1 MRKTHLSCAV
11 IAALASNGVLA
22 QASESKA
29 SIETIEVTATK
40 RTESIQD
47 VPVAVS
53 ALSGDALENMGIDNF
68 QDYVEFLPNVVFQG
82 TGPGQNE
89 IYIRGAATT
98 QSSITLSSV
107 QALQPSVAFYQ
118 DEMPVSMAG
127 RNLDIFATDVERVEV
142 LPGPQ
147 GTLFGASSQAGTV
160 RLITRKPD
168 HAGFAAGFDTAIA
181 TTKGG
186 EMSNT
191 VEAYINITP
200 TDDLALRVVA
210 YNDKQGGWI
219 DNIENDPNNG
229 GYIGSAVVIDRI
241 SGGYNG
247 LALQGMGVD
256 PVAMDNR
263 REVNGF
269 ARSEASVI
277 TPRNSEHVEDNFNDA
292 VYAGARF
299 GLSYHINSDWD
310 LLVQHTQ
317 QTLDTE
323 GVFAYDPTVGENKA
337 LRFQADENS
346 DEFGLTTWTIDGRL
360 DKLDVVYAGGYLDR
374 EIDTLTDYTG
384 YTNGGLYSAYY
395 VCTHYDTP
403 DNPNDARCLDPTK
416 YYKEDTTSTRMT
428 HEFRIDTKFDVPF
441 RITAG
446 LFYDDQEVAS
456 VGQFKI
462 ASPEIFENLSGPW
475 NSLAGD
481 RGINSSG
488 GPFSPEISFVND
500 ITHTIEQVAVFGQ
513 LEYDLTDTLTASFG
527 ARWYQIDDTYRGAT
541 STRDV
546 TGRLEAYGQGVT
558 DPDVY
563 KDLGLDGQGVVDA
576 IDDGQ
581 LEVDLLD
588 NDGVLTVDDTIIK
601 VGLDWK
607 ASEDLLLFANYSEGF
622 RPPVTNRLGGDA
634 AANPSGAPAFE
645 NFRVPVYSTTDTLDN
660 YEVGMKGDFLDGI
673 LRINATAYYSEI
685 TDLQTSRFDPT
696 NISFLV
702 FTDNVGDAEIKGIDA
717 DITWLAT
724 DDLVINSAFSWLD
737 TELTSINPELEGIAP
752 GVGAKLPYSADF
764 SGNINARYYFELD
777 GGQQGFVNASVAYTG
792 DRLAGMVMEAYVMED
807 ATRHIYGV
815 GSGLKIED
823 EAAVYN
829 GVGYTDANGGT
840 FRGGRYVQ
848 ESYVISNVSVGMS
861 DDSWKVEL
869 FIDNLF
875 DESAILNIDTQQFT
889 PKVVTNRPRTM
900 GVRFSFDYY

>member
-1 MRKTHLSCAV
+1 MQKTRISCA
-11 IAALASNGVLA
+11 ILAALASSPLYA
-22 QASESKA
+22 QESQSKA
-29 SIETIEVTATK
+29 QFETIEVTATK

-191 VEAYINITP
+191 VEAYINLTP

-219 DNIENDPNNG
+219 DNIENDPGNG
-229 GYIGSAVVIDRI
+229 GYIGSAVVVDRI
-241 SGGYNG
+241 SGGALAGYGADPAEMDSRRIVNNG
-247 LALQGMGVD
+247 
-256 PVAMDNR
+256 
-263 REVNGF
+263 
-269 ARSEASVI
+269 I
-277 TPRNSEHVEDNFNDA
+277 TPSTAAVVSPRNSQHVEDDFNDA

-317 QTLDTE
+317 QSLDTE
-323 GVFAYDPTVGENKA
+323 GVFAYDPTVAEDQA
-337 LRFQADENS
+337 IRFQADENS
-346 DEFGLTTWTIDGRL
+346 DEFGLTTWTVDGRL
-360 DKLDVVYAGGYLDR
+360 DKLDVVYTGGYLDR
-374 EIDTLTDYTG
+374 EIDTVTDYTG
-384 YTNGGLYSAYY
+384 YTNGGLFSAYY
-395 VCTHYDTP
+395 LCNHYDTP
-403 DNPNDARCLDPTK
+403 DNPADIRCLDPVK

-428 HEFRIDTKFDVPF
+428 HEFRIDTKFDAPF

-446 LFYDDQEVAS
+446 LFYDEQEVATVS
-456 VGQFKI
+456 QFKI
-462 ASPEIFENLSGPW
+462 ANTEMTTFGFDNLQRTLVG
-475 NSLAGD
+475 NE
-481 RGINSSG
+481 GINSDG
-488 GPFSPEISFVND
+488 GPFPEEISFAND
-500 ITHTIEQVAVFGQ
+500 ITHKIEQIAVFGQ
-513 LEYDLTDTLTASFG
+513 MEYDITDSLTASLG
-527 ARWYQIDDTYRGAT
+527 ARWYQIDDIYTG
-541 STRDV
+541 STTTVDV
-546 TGRLEAYGQGVT
+546 TRRVKAFGSM
-558 DPDVY
+558 DPDELAAV
-563 KDLGLDGQGVVDA
+563 GLDPDA
-576 IDDGQ
+576 VAAAVASGQ
-581 LEVDLLD
+581 LEVDKLGS
-588 NDGVLTVDDTIIK
+588 DGVLTVDDTIFK
-601 VGLDWK
+601 FGLDWK
-607 ASEDLLLFANYSEGF
+607 VSDDILLFTNYSEGF
-622 RPPVTNRLGGDA
+622 RPPVTNRVGGGLS
-634 AANPSGAPAFE
+634 NNQSGAFE
-645 NFRVPVYSTTDTLDN
+645 GFRIPVYSTTDTLDN

-673 LRINATAYYSEI
+673 VRINATAYYSEI

-702 FTDNVGDAEIKGIDA
+702 FTDNVGDAEIKGLDA

-724 DDLVINSAFSWLD
+724 DDLVVNAAFSLID
-737 TELTSINPELEGIAP
+737 TELTRVNPELEGIAA
-752 GVGAKLPYSADF
+752 GVGSELPYTATF
-764 SGNINARYYFELD
+764 SGNVNARYYFELD

-792 DRLAGMVMEAYVMED
+792 DRLAGMVMDAYVMED
-807 ATRHIYGV
+807 ATRHIYGM

-823 EAAVYN
+823 EAAVYE
-829 GVGYTDANGGT
+829 GATFTDGDGNA

-900 GVRFSFDYY
+900 GVRFSFDYF

>member
-22 QASESKA
+22 QETQSKA
-29 SIETIEVTATK
+29 QIETIEVTATK

-219 DNIENDPNNG
+219 DNIENDPGNG
-229 GYIGSAVVIDRI
+229 GYIGSAVVVDRI
-241 SGGYNG
+241 SGGA
-247 LALQGMGVD
+247 LAGYGAD
-256 PVAMDNR
+256 PAEMDSR
-263 REVNGF
+263 RIVNSG
-269 ARSEASVI
+269 I
-277 TPRNSEHVEDNFNDA
+277 TPSTAAVVSPRNSQHVEDDFNDA

-317 QTLDTE
+317 QSLDTE
-323 GVFAYDPTVGENKA
+323 GVFAYDPTVAEDQA
-337 LRFQADENS
+337 IRFQADENS
-346 DEFGLTTWTIDGRL
+346 DEFGLTTWTVDGRL
-360 DKLDVVYAGGYLDR
+360 DKLDVVYTGGYLDR
-374 EIDTLTDYTG
+374 EIDTVTDYTG
-384 YTNGGLYSAYY
+384 YTNGGLFSAYY
-395 VCTHYDTP
+395 LCNHYDTP
-403 DNPNDARCLDPTK
+403 DNPADIRCLDPVK

-428 HEFRIDTKFDVPF
+428 HEFRIDTKFDAPF

-446 LFYDDQEVAS
+446 LFYDEQEVAT

-462 ASPEIFENLSGPW
+462 ANTEMTTFGFDNLQRTLVG
-475 NSLAGD
+475 NE
-481 RGINSSG
+481 GINSDG
-488 GPFSPEISFVND
+488 GPFPSEISFAND
-500 ITHTIEQVAVFGQ
+500 ITHKIEQIAVFGQ
-513 LEYDLTDTLTASFG
+513 MEYDITDSLTASLG
-527 ARWYQIDDTYRGAT
+527 ARWYQIDDIYTG
-541 STRDV
+541 STTTVDV
-546 TGRLEAYGQGVT
+546 TRRVKAFGSM
-558 DPDVY
+558 DPDELAAV
-563 KDLGLDGQGVVDA
+563 GLDPDA
-576 IDDGQ
+576 VAAAVASGQ
-581 LEVDLLD
+581 LEVDDLGA
-588 NDGVLTVDDTIIK
+588 DGVLTVDDTIFK
-601 VGLDWK
+601 FGLDWK
-607 ASEDLLLFANYSEGF
+607 VSDDILLFTNYSEGF
-622 RPPVTNRLGGDA
+622 RPPVTNRVGGGLS
-634 AANPSGAPAFE
+634 NNQSGAFE
-645 NFRVPVYSTTDTLDN
+645 GFRIPVYSTTDTLDN

-673 LRINATAYYSEI
+673 VRINATAYYSEI
-685 TDLQTSRFDPT
+685 GELQTSRFDPT

-702 FTDNVGDAEIKGIDA
+702 FTDNVGDAEIKGLDA

-724 DDLVINSAFSWLD
+724 DDLVVNAAFSMID
-737 TELTSINPELEGIAP
+737 TELTRVNPELEGIAA
-752 GVGAKLPYSADF
+752 GVGSELPYTASF

-792 DRLAGMVMEAYVMED
+792 DRLAGMVMDAYVMED
-807 ATRHIYGV
+807 ATRHIYGM

-823 EAAVYN
+823 EAAVYE
-829 GVGYTDANGGT
+829 GATFTDADGNA

-861 DDSWKVEL
+861 EDSWKVEL